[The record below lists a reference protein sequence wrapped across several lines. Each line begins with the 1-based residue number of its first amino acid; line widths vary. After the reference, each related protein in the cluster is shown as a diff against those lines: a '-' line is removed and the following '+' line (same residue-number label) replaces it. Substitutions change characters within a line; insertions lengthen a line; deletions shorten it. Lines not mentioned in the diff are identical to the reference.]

1 MLAAAGDRFGD
12 HCLGVPVTGGRS
24 WRRRSCSRRGAL
36 EVMVSPRQPRLA
48 RSSTAHTSD
57 KHELSPGEPAND
69 LHPAAG
75 LTEGAFDESWSAG
88 CASPWPRWHPAWL
101 LGPLRR
107 SGDAGRRAVAQPVNN
122 PYQTAR
128 PLPTYPVDTGS
139 PTHIWPSGAQ
149 GRLRP
154 ITRREWRQTPPDPSG
169 CARSPNTGGPVIGGR
184 WIPDTPDR
192 LVMGERPRRLAPPCS
207 AIGNGGNRLHS
218 W

>member
-75 LTEGAFDESWSAG
+75 LTEGAFDEAG
-88 CASPWPRWHPAWL
+88 APDAPAR
-101 LGPLRR
+101 GR
-107 SGDAGRRAVAQPVNN
+107 AG
-122 PYQTAR
+122 
-128 PLPTYPVDTGS
+128 
-139 PTHIWPSGAQ
+139 I
-149 GRLRP
+149 
-154 ITRREWRQTPPDPSG
+154 
-169 CARSPNTGGPVIGGR
+169 
-184 WIPDTPDR
+184 
-192 LVMGERPRRLAPPCS
+192 RLALG
-207 AIGNGGNRLHS
+207 AIAEKRRRWPARGRTAS
-218 W
+218 E